1 MFVCGVLIGFLK
13 TSSVAETV
21 GSAVPREAVEENPAL
36 VAELTRLVA
45 AVGVAEVA
53 LKQKD

>member
-13 TSSVAETV
+13 KSRVAETV
-21 GSAVPREAVEENPAL
+21 GSALPREVAGENPAL
-36 VAELTRLVA
+36 VAELTGLVA